1 MADREDS
8 SYNLTISIDDN
19 VDEEGKNNESEADSQ
34 TNINDEC
41 PIKPGMIVG
50 NLFKT
55 AMKLGSGLFIENNI
69 SYVNSLMSTK

>member
-41 PIKPGMIVG
+41 LIKPGMIVG

-69 SYVNSLMSTK
+69 SYVNPLMSTK